1 MAFIGQILDNPVSGE
16 RFIFSQTAAD
26 TGGELLAVEFVVA
39 PDGHVPGGH
48 VHPVQEERFEV
59 VSGRMRFKKGRKTV
73 LAGPGDTL
81 VVPPGTYH
89 RFANDSEGPAVIRVE
104 VRPALKMEQLWETTV
119 ALAAEGRT
127 FGSGLP
133 WPLDLALF
141 MREFEQEVR
150 APFAPGL
157 VRAATAPLAWLAV
170 RRGLARRYQAPGIQ
184 VGAGARRPAP
194 SRPGERRDRA
204 TRPVPA
210 RPVTP
215 RKIAGRV
222 AGGGRPHTESQPKS
236 QPVEET

>member
-1 MAFIGQILDNPVSGE
+1 MAFPGQILDNPISGE

-81 VVPPGTYH
+81 IVPPGTYH
-89 RFANDSEGPAVIRVE
+89 RFANAGEGPAVIRVE
-104 VRPALKMEQLWETTV
+104 VRPALRMEQLWETTV

-127 FGSGLP
+127 FRSGLP
-133 WPLDLALF
+133 RPLDLALF

-150 APFAPGL
+150 APFAPGM
-157 VRAATAPLAWLAV
+157 VRAATAPLAWLAA
-170 RRGLARRYQAPGIQ
+170 RRGLTRRYQAPGIRDLER
-184 VGAGARRPAP
+184 ARKPA
-194 SRPGERRDRA
+194 
-204 TRPVPA
+204 PA
-210 RPVTP
+210 RPGQGRVNAARPSPARPYTP
-215 RKIAGRV
+215 RKR
-222 AGGGRPHTESQPKS
+222 
-236 QPVEET
+236 

>member
-1 MAFIGQILDNPVSGE
+1 MAFPGQVLDNPVSGE

-89 RFANDSEGPAVIRVE
+89 RFANAGDGPAVIRVE

-127 FGSGLP
+127 FRSGLP
-133 WPLDLALF
+133 RPLDLALF
-141 MREFEQEVR
+141 MREFEQEVQ

-157 VRAATAPLAWLAV
+157 VRAATAPLAWLAT
-170 RRGLARRYQAPGIQ
+170 RRGLSRRYQASPIQ
-184 VGAGARRPAP
+184 YPARAPKPA
-194 SRPGERRDRA
+194 A
-204 TRPVPA
+204 TRPGQGRASAARPTPA
-210 RPVTP
+210 RPSTP
-215 RKIAGRV
+215 RKR
-222 AGGGRPHTESQPKS
+222 
-236 QPVEET
+236 

>member
-1 MAFIGQILDNPVSGE
+1 MAFPGQVLDNPVSGE

-39 PDGHVPGGH
+39 PDGRVPGAH

-81 VVPPGTYH
+81 VVPPGTSH
-89 RFANDSEGPAVIRVE
+89 RFANAGDSPAVIRVE

-127 FGSGLP
+127 LRSGLP
-133 WPLDLALF
+133 RPLDLALF
-141 MREFEQEVR
+141 MREFEQEVQP
-150 APFAPGL
+150 PFAPGL
-157 VRAATAPLAWLAV
+157 VRTATAPLAWLAV
-170 RRGLARRYQAPGIQ
+170 RRGLGRRYQAPAFQ
-184 VGAGARRPAP
+184 ELARARKPVPTRPGEGRGHSSRPAP
-194 SRPGERRDRA
+194 
-204 TRPVPA
+204 V

-215 RKIAGRV
+215 RK
-222 AGGGRPHTESQPKS
+222 H
-236 QPVEET
+236 